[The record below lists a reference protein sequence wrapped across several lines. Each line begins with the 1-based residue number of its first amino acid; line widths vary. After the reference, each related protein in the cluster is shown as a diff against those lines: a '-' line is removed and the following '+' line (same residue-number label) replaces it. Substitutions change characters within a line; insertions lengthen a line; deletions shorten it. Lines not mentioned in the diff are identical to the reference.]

1 MPHILGGC
9 WISVLDFSIVQHQ
22 IGKNLYL
29 ERCSILDW
37 GCLGWRCLQ
46 NSDAHRW
53 NGQESASWYTHVWKA
68 ARLLPRACRRLH
80 AVSST
85 GQYWLVLASTGE
97 VLSATGQYII
107 SETLSQIC
115 CCVTIICMCV
125 VLHCNCNWSNPDFHR
140 GHVES
145 MHCIALHCRRLHTM
159 CSTG

>member
-1 MPHILGGC
+1 MTIFFSPSIVIASSLLAVWC
-9 WISVLDFSIVQHQ
+9 LLISVLDFSIVLHQ

-97 VLSATGQYII
+97 VLGATGQYII

-125 VLHCNCNWSNPDFHR
+125 VLHCNCNQSNPDQRWANNSVF
-140 GHVES
+140 E
-145 MHCIALHCRRLHTM
+145 
-159 CSTG
+159 